1 MKSIVT
7 TLILFSNLFL
17 MSQGYNIDIKVNNY
31 DNDTLIVGYYYGDRQ
46 LVKDTLFAASKG
58 TFKFQGEEKLDG
70 GMYLLLFKPENS
82 IFQFL
87 MPEEDQEFSIQCDTK
102 DIGAVVVEGDDDN
115 KTFFAYMDFLKEMRK
130 EADPLRV
137 LVDSLKKE
145 DLPTAEYQA
154 KIDALDEKVKRR
166 RNEIVESKPNTVT
179 AQLLRSN
186 IEVDVPAFEGDKAED
201 IAMMKYK
208 YYKQHYFDNIN
219 FSYPSLV
226 RTPYYHNRIHTYL
239 DKLVVNH
246 PDSIKKEIDYII
258 SLVKDNEDAYRY
270 TLSSILNK
278 YAKNKFIGM
287 DAIYVHMIDTYYSQ
301 GTADWV
307 DEENLLKMQENANNL
322 RPILIGKVFPNITVY
337 KEDLTPVRINN
348 VKSDYTMVIFWA
360 PDCGHCK
367 KSMPK
372 IVDFYEKYKDKGLK
386 VVSVCT
392 KGGEKL
398 ANCWE
403 YIEEKGMEGF
413 INTGDKY
420 QKYRRYVYVPSTP
433 KIFLLDDNKEI
444 LIKDMPA
451 DELPNIM
458 DKILEEKAAE

>member
-1 MKSIVT
+1 
-7 TLILFSNLFL
+7 
-17 MSQGYNIDIKVNNY
+17 
-31 DNDTLIVGYYYGDRQ
+31 
-46 LVKDTLFAASKG
+46 
-58 TFKFQGEEKLDG
+58 
-70 GMYLLLFKPENS
+70 
-82 IFQFL
+82 
-87 MPEEDQEFSIQCDTK
+87 
-102 DIGAVVVEGDDDN
+102 
-115 KTFFAYMDFLKEMRK
+115 
-130 EADPLRV
+130 
-137 LVDSLKKE
+137 
-145 DLPTAEYQA
+145 
-154 KIDALDEKVKRR
+154 
-166 RNEIVESKPNTVT
+166 
-179 AQLLRSN
+179 
-186 IEVDVPAFEGDKAED
+186 
-201 IAMMKYK
+201 
-208 YYKQHYFDNIN
+208 
-219 FSYPSLV
+219 
-226 RTPYYHNRIHTYL
+226 
-239 DKLVVNH
+239 LVVNH